1 MALQVN
7 AKAWDDFVAWCQRRR
22 LCAIP
27 ANPWTIAAYA
37 RWCEPIKTPRA
48 IAKAVKEISTVY
60 ESKTRKRI
68 DRDPLVQRTLEMIEN
83 RRAKAKEKPKLDLFE
98 EAPSQGRP
106 RRTAKKLMVKKNSK
120 KGSVAKNSQSRIK
133 RGLSAS
139 PRLVSKRCLLR

>member
-1 MALQVN
+1 MAGQVN

-27 ANPWTIAAYA
+27 ANPWTLAAYA
-37 RWCEPIKTPRA
+37 RWCEPIKTPHA

-83 RRAKAKEKPKLDLFE
+83 RHAKAKEKPKLDFFE
-98 EAPSQGRP
+98 EEPPQSRP
-106 RRTAKKLMVKKNSK
+106 ERTAKKLMVKKNSK
-120 KGSVAKNSQSRIK
+120 KESVAKNSQSRIK
-133 RGLSAS
+133 RGLSAT
-139 PRLVSKRCLLR
+139 PRLVTKRRLLR